1 MSGFD
6 FNGTIFTGSETIIG
20 RRIVDSPTQIAD
32 YETVIVNGQQ
42 AQQRVTVE
50 MTSTADFVVR
60 SLTIASA
67 DSEIEIYVA

>member
-42 AQQRVTVE
+42 VQQRVTVE